1 MFEVRVHLLL
11 STIWMNGNDW
21 LIAQPV
27 ARFATKKLHARQA
40 GKAESVDA

>member
-1 MFEVRVHLLL
+1 MFEVQVRLLP
-11 STIWMNGNDW
+11 SNIWMDGSDL